1 MPAAAPL
8 ADLRI
13 RIPGLLYL
21 VVVLTGIFS
30 IGYVPQQLFA
40 SSDPAA
46 TLAAVRDNLPL
57 LRAAI
62 VVGTLCYIAYLLL
75 PLSLYRTFA
84 PWGSRAATLMVA
96 FVAVSV
102 PISLA
107 NLGHRLEILS
117 LADGSAALAALTDAE
132 RLAALAL
139 ADLRYDNGQR
149 IAAVFWGLWL
159 IPLGLLILRSRL
171 VPRPLGVLLIAGG
184 IGYPVAILGSV
195 LSPAFDASAW
205 PNWLTRPATIG
216 ELGTCAW
223 LLWRPPV
230 PQQPDA
236 RTGAHRAA

>member
-1 MPAAAPL
+1 MRA
-8 ADLRI
+8 

-57 LRAAI
+57 LRLAI
-62 VVGTLCYIAYLLL
+62 VAGALCYVAYLLL
-75 PLSLYRTFA
+75 SLALYRTFA
-84 PWGSRAATLMVA
+84 PWGRYAATLMVA

-107 NLGHRLEILS
+107 NLGHRLEILA
-117 LADGSAALAALTDAE
+117 LADGSAALAALSDAE
-132 RLAALAL
+132 RLAAISL

-171 VPRPLGVLLIAGG
+171 LPRVLGMLLIAGG

-205 PNWLTRPATIG
+205 PNWLTRPATLG

-223 LLWRPPV
+223 LLLKPP
-230 PQQPDA
+230 PTPTA
-236 RTGAHRAA
+236 ETATPA